1 MQVIMPVYAV
11 LSFLFRSRLPL
22 RRLMSHEALKFD
34 PMIHV
39 DAVYRCCCSVP
50 YDAHMYV
57 ACLLVGT
64 DLASIIVGKSVE
76 NGRFLG

>member
-1 MQVIMPVYAV
+1 MPYTAAA
-11 LSFLFRSRLPL
+11 
-22 RRLMSHEALKFD
+22 ALCR
-34 PMIHV
+34 MTL
-39 DAVYRCCCSVP
+39 
-50 YDAHMYV
+50 MYV